1 MKNVLVL
8 NAGSSSLKFA
18 MYSAEGALVDER
30 PLVRGLFELSKNGT
44 TFSFSRSGA
53 PTEKQELSSVATH
66 AQAVDVLMRT
76 LDTNALTPHAV
87 GHRVVHGGGVY
98 AEPVVVDASHYAAL
112 EGFVPLAPLH
122 QPHNLAPIFALMT
135 DDVPQVACF
144 DTGFHRTIPRVN
156 HEYAIPSEW
165 TAKGFRKYGFHGLSY
180 EYIASVLPSIVGEK
194 LAKGKV
200 IVAHLGS
207 GSSMCGMKD
216 GKSVVSTLEFS
227 TIGRL
232 PMGTRPGAI
241 DAVMALEMARE
252 IGIDRTIALLHKE
265 CGLLALS
272 ERSND
277 VRDLEEAAA
286 QGDERA
292 AYALEFFAEQA
303 AQEIGKL
310 AVALRGLD
318 VLVFTAGIG
327 ERGSVMRA
335 RICARLGSLSVALSR
350 QANERGE
357 RDIGKVGAPVRVLV
371 IPTNEELMIARHTAR
386 LLAT

>member
-8 NAGSSSLKFA
+8 NAGSSSLKFGL
-18 MYSAEGALVDER
+18 YRVLNGAVEASSL
-30 PLVRGLFELSKNGT
+30 LRGLFELTANGSVLT
-44 TFSFSRSGA
+44 LVIDGLSTIRSLNDVRDHAGA
-53 PTEKQELSSVATH
+53 VR
-66 AQAVDVLMRT
+66 VLMEI
-76 LDTNALTPHAV
+76 LGNDEALTPHAV

-98 AEPVVVDASHYAAL
+98 FDPVVVDDELYATL
-112 EGFVPLAPLH
+112 GGFIPLAPLH
-122 QPHNLAPIFALMT
+122 QPHNLAPIAALMEKGM
-135 DDVPQVACF
+135 PQVACF
-144 DTGFHRTIPRVN
+144 DTGFHGTIPRVN
-156 HEYAIPSEW
+156 HEYAIPAEW
-165 TAKGFRKYGFHGLSY
+165 TTKGFRKYGFHGLSY
-180 EYIASVLPSIVGEK
+180 EYVASVLPSIVGED
-194 LAKGKV
+194 LARGKV

-252 IGIDRTIALLHKE
+252 IGINQTVSLLHKK

-277 VRDLEEAAA
+277 VRDLEEAAT

-292 AYALEFFAEQA
+292 TYALEFFAEQA

-327 ERGSVMRA
+327 ERGSAMRA
-335 RICARLGSLSVALSR
+335 RICARLGVFGVALAR
-350 QANERGE
+350 HANENGE
-357 RDIGKVGAPVRVLV
+357 RDIGKVGNPVRVLV

-386 LLAT
+386 LIGS

>member
-1 MKNVLVL
+1 M
-8 NAGSSSLKFA
+8 
-18 MYSAEGALVDER
+18 
-30 PLVRGLFELSKNGT
+30 
-44 TFSFSRSGA
+44 
-53 PTEKQELSSVATH
+53 
-66 AQAVDVLMRT
+66 
-76 LDTNALTPHAV
+76 
-87 GHRVVHGGGVY
+87 
-98 AEPVVVDASHYAAL
+98 
-112 EGFVPLAPLH
+112 
-122 QPHNLAPIFALMT
+122 
-135 DDVPQVACF
+135 
-144 DTGFHRTIPRVN
+144 
-156 HEYAIPSEW
+156 
-165 TAKGFRKYGFHGLSY
+165 
-180 EYIASVLPSIVGEK
+180 LPSIVGEK
-194 LAKGKV
+194 LAQGKV
-200 IVAHLGS
+200 VVAHLGS

-216 GKSVVSTLEFS
+216 GKSFVTTLEFS

-252 IGIDRTIALLHKE
+252 IGIDRVVSLLHKG

-277 VRDLEEAAA
+277 VRDLEEAA
-286 QGDERA
+286 QHGDDKA

>member
-1 MKNVLVL
+1 MKNILVL
-8 NAGSSSLKFA
+8 NAGSSSLKFGL
-18 MYSAEGALVDER
+18 YPVSNGEVESSSL
-30 PLVRGLFELSKNGT
+30 LRGLFEFAVKGSMLTLGIDGIST
-44 TFSFSRSGA
+44 TQSLPDVRG
-53 PTEKQELSSVATH
+53 H
-66 AQAVDVLMRT
+66 ADAVRVLMRI
-76 LDTNALTPHAV
+76 LSNDEALTPSAV

-98 AEPVVVDASHYAAL
+98 AEPVIIDASHYATL
-112 EGFVPLAPLH
+112 EGFIPLAPLH
-122 QPHNLAPIFALMT
+122 QPHNLAPISALWA
-135 DDVPQVACF
+135 DGIPQVACF
-144 DTGFHRTIPRVN
+144 DTGFHGTIPRVN

-180 EYIASVLPSIVGEK
+180 EYIASVLSSIVGEQ
-194 LAKGKV
+194 LARGKV
-200 IVAHLGS
+200 VVAHLGS

-216 GKSVVSTLEFS
+216 GKSIVSSLEFS

-252 IGIDRTIALLHKE
+252 IGIDRVVSLLHKG

-272 ERSND
+272 EKGSD
-277 VRDLEEAAA
+277 VRDLEVAAA

-327 ERGSVMRA
+327 ERGSAMRA
-335 RICARLGSLSVALSR
+335 RICARLASLGVGLSR
-350 QANERGE
+350 CANERGE
-357 RDIGKVGAPVRVLV
+357 QDIGKVGNPVRVLV